1 MLKLLQGLQK
11 SVEGFVIPL
20 VMAVGGLLLF
30 IVILYV
36 IIVVLHVKQRR
47 KLEKTRAQ
55 WRDVLQNK
63 PHEISLNTSTNNR
76 RLDAVYRDELVRE
89 LRLSDLE
96 QDRLVEIYRTNGG
109 YEKDISQLSSKSWW
123 ERAGALA
130 RLKVVPDQPLKIDL
144 PSLIHDDSHEVRLV
158 ALDYVAKTG
167 KLPDVDPIKLFES
180 FSPNLDSFLVI
191 KLLSTKPGLDFIDP
205 LCNAQSARLRRC
217 GATLLGQPGKSEFLA
232 TLKSLAGD
240 DDPTTRKR
248 TAEAIGRTD
257 EKESLEVLEK
267 TAKDEIPSV
276 RRATA
281 GSLGKLSFDDA
292 LHLLETLSYDNHFS
306 VRLKAF
312 ESLTNFGEKG
322 RKIVSDHFSEEP
334 ELAREALFESY
345 QR

>member
-11 SVEGFVIPL
+11 TIEGFVIPL

-30 IVILYV
+30 IVTLYV

-47 KLEKTRAQ
+47 ELEKTRSE
-55 WRDVLQNK
+55 WRNALQNK
-63 PHEISLNTSTNNR
+63 PHDTSLDTSTNNR
-76 RLDAVYRDELVRE
+76 TFDTVYRDELVRE
-89 LRLSDLE
+89 LRSSDLP
-96 QDRLVEIYRTNGG
+96 QNRLVEIYRAHRG
-109 YEKDISQLSSKSWW
+109 YEKDTSQLSSKYWW
-123 ERAGALA
+123 KRAGGLA
-130 RLKVVPDQPLKIDL
+130 RLKVIPDQTLKFGL
-144 PSLIHDDSHEVRLV
+144 SSLIYDESHEVRLV
-158 ALDYVAKTG
+158 ALDYVARTG

-180 FSPNLDSFLVI
+180 FPPNLDSFLVI
-191 KLLSTKPGLDFIDP
+191 KLLSTEPELDFINP
-205 LCNAQSARLRRC
+205 LCKAQSARLRRC

-232 TLKSLAGD
+232 TLKKLAGD

-248 TAEAIGRTD
+248 TAEALGRTD

-281 GSLGKLSFDDA
+281 GSLGKLPFDDA
-292 LHLLETLSYDNHFS
+292 LNLLESLSYDDHFS

-322 RKIVSDHFSEEP
+322 RRVVSDHFSEEP